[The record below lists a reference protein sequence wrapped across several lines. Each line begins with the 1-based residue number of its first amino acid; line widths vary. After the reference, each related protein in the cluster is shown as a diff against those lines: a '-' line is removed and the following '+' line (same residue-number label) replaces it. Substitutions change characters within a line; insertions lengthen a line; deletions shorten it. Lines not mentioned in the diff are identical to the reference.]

1 MATTTT
7 ARPELAPRP
16 RPVAPTSLGGR
27 LRLAWDD
34 VSFEVDPAV
43 GGRVTGLY
51 LGGRNLLTG
60 PDVDAGNFGSTFWTS
75 PQSAWGWPPVPEIDH
90 GPYEPAVEAEGFT
103 MRSAVSAALGVDV
116 EKRFAADSGRGAV
129 TLDVRVRNRGRA
141 PIALAPW
148 QISRVAP
155 GGLSFFPSGDGIFPP
170 SNLAVRETGGVTF
183 YAYDAAAITD
193 HQKLFADGREGWLA
207 HVDRGALFVNVFA
220 PVPRARQA
228 PGEAQLEIYANPA
241 HTYVELEVQG
251 PYETIAPGGALD
263 WRVTW
268 LCRQLPS
275 GVTAAVGNAAL
286 VDHVRALVA
295 ADRRAAG

>member
-1 MATTTT
+1 MTIAS
-7 ARPELAPRP
+7 PEVAPRP
-16 RPVAPTSLGGR
+16 LPVAPTSIGGR

-129 TLDVRVRNRGRA
+129 TLDVRVRNRGPA
-141 PIALAPW
+141 PVSLAPW
-148 QISRVAP
+148 QISRVPP

-170 SNLAVRETGGVTF
+170 SNLAVREAGGLTF
-183 YAYDAAAITD
+183 YAYDAAAVTD

-207 HVDRGALFVNVFA
+207 HVDGGALFVKTFA
-220 PVPRARQA
+220 AVPRARQA
-228 PGEAQLEIYANPA
+228 PGEAQIEIYANPA

-251 PYETIAPGGALD
+251 AYETVAPGAVLD

-268 LCRQLPS
+268 LCRRLPA
-275 GVTAAVGNAAL
+275 GVTAAVGGAAL
-286 VDHVRALVA
+286 VEHVRALVA
-295 ADRRAAG
+295 ADRRQGG